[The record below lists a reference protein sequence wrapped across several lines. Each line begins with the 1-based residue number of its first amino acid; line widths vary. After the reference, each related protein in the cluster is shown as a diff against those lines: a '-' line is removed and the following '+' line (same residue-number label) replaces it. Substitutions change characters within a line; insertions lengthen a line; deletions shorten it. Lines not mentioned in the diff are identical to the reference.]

1 MFHVK
6 RILQGLLKKIIER
19 AAMESII
26 SDIITNDL
34 LFGKDKEQG
43 IVGAYQ
49 LSDTHIRVFN
59 RENGAVRFH
68 DELFFPFF
76 FLSESS
82 LLDSFVPEEKEKFW
96 LVKLGGSNYYQC
108 LVIFRSWRN
117 HRNAIEFVNKKRNTD
132 STETQNKNI
141 LYDSNSFVYN
151 KGDAVTQYLLQSG
164 KTLFKGMMFD
174 ELYRIQLDIETNYD
188 PTRKRS
194 GAFGGND
201 DEVIIVSL
209 SDSRGWELALHSKK
223 SSEKKLLEE
232 LVALIVKMDP
242 DVIEGHNIFSFDLP
256 YLQRRCERH
265 GIPFAIGRNGTLA
278 KTYPASIRFAERSID
293 YPFFDIPG
301 RHVIDTLFLVQ
312 SYDISKRSM
321 QSYGLKA
328 VAKHFGFASP
338 DRTYVDYK
346 DIASLWNNNH
356 EKLLAYAL
364 DDVRETRALS
374 SLLSASNFY
383 LAQMLPY
390 TYAMTARIGQAAKI
404 EVLLVREY
412 LRRKQ
417 SVPKP
422 SSGQQ
427 HSGGYTEVFLKG
439 ILGPIVYAD
448 VESLYP
454 SIMLSWNI
462 CPKSDELRVFP
473 GVLNDLKEL
482 RFKAKDKSREEK
494 SLGHTSLAANFDA
507 MQSSFKILINAMY
520 GYLGF
525 SGGIF
530 NDFAEADRVTSTGQS
545 LAKKMIIEF
554 EVRGCKVIEV
564 DTDGILF
571 IPPPDVTT
579 EFDERKLVTEVST
592 LMPEGINIGFD
603 GRFKKMISY
612 MKKNYALLG
621 YDNVMTLKG
630 SSLTSRSGEKFGRDF
645 VRRGFE
651 MLLTE
656 DINGLHTLFTEYKEK
671 ILLHE
676 LEVSEFSR
684 TETLKNSIEQYLAD
698 VKSGKRSKSITY
710 EIAIKTGMEIT
721 KGDRITFYVSG
732 SGVGNASWDKGKLA
746 SEWNKEKPDENTHF
760 YLKRLD
766 EHCQKFLPFFKP
778 QDYSMIFSTDTL
790 FSFSAEGIELQ
801 KEIRHTETSHLNEEP
816 L

>member
-1 MFHVK
+1 MD
-6 RILQGLLKKIIER
+6 
-19 AAMESII
+19 SII
-26 SDIITNDL
+26 DDIINNDL

-59 RENGAVRFH
+59 RDNGKIRCH

-76 FLSESS
+76 FLSDSS
-82 LLDSFVPEEKEKFW
+82 ILNGFIPEDKEKFW
-96 LVKLGGSNYYQC
+96 LVKLGGTNYYQC
-108 LVIFRSWRN
+108 LVIFRSWKN
-117 HRNAIEFVNKKRNTD
+117 QKSAIDFINRRRLIKAD
-132 STETQNKNI
+132 ETQNSSI
-141 LYDSNSFVYN
+141 SYDSNSHVYN

-174 ELYRIQLDIETNYD
+174 DLYRIQLDIETNFN
-188 PTRKRS
+188 PARRRS
-194 GAFGGND
+194 GGSD
-201 DEVIIVSL
+201 DEEEIIIVSL
-209 SDSRGWELALHSKK
+209 SDSRGWELVLHSKN
-223 SSEKKLLEE
+223 SSEKNLLKE
-232 LVALIVKMDP
+232 VVDLILKMDP

-265 GIPFAIGRNGTLA
+265 NIPFKIGRNGTLP
-278 KTYPASIRFAERSID
+278 KTFPASIRFGERSID

-312 SYDISKRSM
+312 SYDVTKRSM

-346 DIASLWNNNH
+346 DIASLWKNNH

-374 SLLSASNFY
+374 SLLSGSNFY
-383 LAQMLPY
+383 LSQMLPY

-412 LRRKQ
+412 LRLKQ
-417 SVPKP
+417 SIPKP
-422 SSGQQ
+422 NSGQQ

-454 SIMLSWNI
+454 SIMLSYNI

-494 SLGHTSLAANFDA
+494 ELGHTSLAANFDA

-525 SGGIF
+525 SSGIF
-530 NDFAEADRVTSTGQS
+530 NDFIEADKVTATGQS
-545 LAKKMIIEF
+545 LAKKMIFDF
-554 EVRGCKVIEV
+554 EARGCKVIEV

-571 IPPPDVTT
+571 IPSADITT
-579 EFDERKLVTEVST
+579 EFEERKLVSEVSK
-592 LMPEGINIGFD
+592 LMPQGINIGFD

-612 MKKNYALLG
+612 MKKNYALLD

-656 DINGLHTLFTEYKEK
+656 DIIGLHALFIEYKEK
-671 ILLHE
+671 IQRHE
-676 LEVSEFSR
+676 LDVSEFSK
-684 TETLKNSIEQYLAD
+684 TETLRNSIEQYLED

-710 EIAIKTGMEIT
+710 EIALKAGMKIS

-732 SGVGNASWDKGKLA
+732 TGVGNASWDKGKLA
-746 SEWNKEKPDENTHF
+746 SEWSKEKPDENTNF

-778 QDYSMIFSTDTL
+778 QDYSMIFSSDTL
-790 FSFSAEGIELQ
+790 FSFSADGIELQ
-801 KEIRHTETSHLNEEP
+801 KEIRHTETTSLTEEI

>member
-1 MFHVK
+1 MD
-6 RILQGLLKKIIER
+6 
-19 AAMESII
+19 SII
-26 SDIITNDL
+26 SEIVNNDL
-34 LFGKDKEQG
+34 LFGKDKEKR

-49 LSDTHIRVFN
+49 LSDTHIRIFN
-59 RENGAVRFH
+59 REEGVVSHH

-76 FLSESS
+76 FLSDSS
-82 LLDSFVPEEKEKFW
+82 LLDGFVPEENEKFW
-96 LVKLGGSNYYQC
+96 MVNLDGSNYYKG
-108 LVIFRSWRN
+108 LAIFRNWNN
-117 HRNAIEFVNKKRNTD
+117 HRKAIDFINRKRYGDASDKTIK
-132 STETQNKNI
+132 STP
-141 LYDSNSFVYN
+141 YDNNSLLYN

-164 KTLFKGMMFD
+164 KTLFKGMIFD
-174 ELYRIQLDIETNYD
+174 DLYRMQLDIETHYD
-188 PTRKRS
+188 PMKRRTGGS
-194 GAFGGND
+194 GIGD

-209 SDSRGWELALHSKK
+209 SDSRGWDRVLHSKN
-223 SSEKKLLEE
+223 STEKDLLEE
-232 LVALIVKMDP
+232 LIALIVKMDP
-242 DVIEGHNIFSFDLP
+242 DVIEGHNIFSFDLS
-256 YLQRRCERH
+256 YLQRRCEKY
-265 GIPFAIGRNGTLA
+265 GIPFAIGRNGLLP

-312 SYDISKRSM
+312 SYDVSRRSM

-346 DIASLWNNNH
+346 DIASLWKNNH
-356 EKLLAYAL
+356 MKLLAYAL

-374 SLLSASNFY
+374 SLLSGSNFY

-390 TYAMTARIGQAAKI
+390 TYAMTSRIGQAAKI

-417 SVPKP
+417 SIPKP
-422 SSGQQ
+422 STGQQ

-439 ILGPIVYAD
+439 VLGPIVYAD

-454 SIMLSWNI
+454 SIMLSYNI

-482 RFKAKDKSREEK
+482 RFKAKERSREEK
-494 SLGHTSLAANFDA
+494 MVGNSSLAANFDA

-530 NDFAEADRVTSTGQS
+530 NDFMEADKVTSTGQS
-545 LAKKMIIEF
+545 LAKQMITNF
-554 EVRGCKVIEV
+554 ETKGCRIIEV

-571 IPPPDVTT
+571 IPPPEVTT
-579 EFDERKLVTEVST
+579 ELAERALVSEVSS

-603 GRFKKMISY
+603 GRFRKMISY

-630 SSLTSRSGEKFGRDF
+630 SSLTSRSGEKFGREF

-651 MLLTE
+651 TLLTE
-656 DINGLHTLFTEYKEK
+656 DISGLHNLFTEYRNK
-671 ILLHE
+671 ILNHE
-676 LEVSEFSR
+676 LDISDFSR
-684 TETLKNSIEQYLAD
+684 TESLKNTLEQYLED

-710 EIAIKTGMEIT
+710 EIVIKAGMNIT
-721 KGDRITFYVSG
+721 KGDRISFYVSG
-732 SGVGNASWDKGKLA
+732 TGAGSASYEKGKLA
-746 SEWNKEKPDENTHF
+746 SEWKKEKPDENTHF

-778 QDYSMIFSTDTL
+778 QDYSAIFSDDTL
-790 FSFSAEGIELQ
+790 FAFSSEGIELQ
-801 KEIRHTETSHLNEEP
+801 REIRHTETDQFFGELP
-816 L
+816 

>member
-1 MFHVK
+1 
-6 RILQGLLKKIIER
+6 
-19 AAMESII
+19 MESII
-26 SDIITNDL
+26 NDIITNDL
-34 LFGKDKEQG
+34 LFGKDKEQN

-59 RENGAVRFH
+59 RENGVVTFH
-68 DELFFPFF
+68 DEQFFPFF
-76 FLSESS
+76 FLSDGS
-82 LLDSFVPEEKEKFW
+82 LLDNFIPVDKEKFW
-96 LVKLGGSNYYQC
+96 LVRLGGSNYYKC
-108 LVIFRSWRN
+108 LVIFRSWQDQRS
-117 HRNAIEFVNKKRNTD
+117 AIDFINKRRQSDSQESQSKNT
-132 STETQNKNI
+132 
-141 LYDSNSFVYN
+141 LYDSNTFVYN

-174 ELYRIQLDIETNYD
+174 DLYRIQLDIETNYD
-188 PTRKRS
+188 PNKKRS
-194 GAFGGND
+194 EVFDGNE
-201 DEVIIVSL
+201 DEIIIVSL
-209 SDSRGWELALHSKK
+209 SDSEGWEQVLHSKN
-223 SSEKKLLEE
+223 STEKKLLEE
-232 LVALIVKMDP
+232 LIALIVTKDP
-242 DVIEGHNIFSFDLP
+242 DVIEGHNIYNFDLP
-256 YLQRRCERH
+256 YLKRRCKKY
-265 GIPFAIGRNGTLA
+265 GIQFAIGRNGTEP

-293 YPFFDIPG
+293 YTFFDIPG

-328 VAKHFGFASP
+328 VAKHLGFASP
-338 DRTYVDYK
+338 DRTYVDYNE
-346 DIASLWNNNH
+346 IAFLWKNNY

-364 DDVRETRALS
+364 DDVRETKALS

-390 TYAMTARIGQAAKI
+390 TYAMTARVGQAAKI
-404 EVLLVREY
+404 EILLVREY

-417 SVPKP
+417 SIPKP

-462 CPKSDELRVFP
+462 CPKSDELQVFP
-473 GVLNDLKEL
+473 SVLNDLKEL
-482 RFKAKDKSREEK
+482 RFKAKDKSKEEK
-494 SLGHTSLAANFDA
+494 KIGHHSLAANFDA
-507 MQSSFKILINAMY
+507 LQSSFKILINAMY

-530 NDFAEADRVTSTGQS
+530 NDFLEADKVTSTGQR
-545 LAKKMIIEF
+545 LAKKMIVDF

-571 IPPPDVTT
+571 IPPPDVTNET
-579 EFDERKLVTEVST
+579 EERKLVSDVSA
-592 LMPEGINIGFD
+592 LMPQGIVIGFD

-612 MKKNYALLG
+612 MKKNYALLD
-621 YDNVMTLKG
+621 YSNVMRLKG

-645 VRRGFE
+645 IRRGFE
-651 MLLTE
+651 MLLSE
-656 DINGLHTLFTEYKEK
+656 DIIGLHTLFTEYKKK
-671 ILLHE
+671 IQNHE
-676 LEVSEFSR
+676 LDVSEFSR
-684 TETLKNSIEQYLAD
+684 TESLKNTLEQYVED
-698 VKSGKRSKSITY
+698 VKSGKRAKSITY
-710 EIAIKTGMEIT
+710 EIAMRAGMMIA
-721 KGDRITFYVSG
+721 KGDKITFYVSG
-732 SGVGNASWDKGKLA
+732 SGTVNTSWDKGKLA

-778 QDYSMIFSTDTL
+778 QDYSMIFSSDTL
-790 FSFSAEGIELQ
+790 FSFSAAGIELL
-801 KEIRHTETSHLNEEP
+801 KEIRHTETTSHNEEII
-816 L
+816 

>member
-1 MFHVK
+1 
-6 RILQGLLKKIIER
+6 
-19 AAMESII
+19 MESII
-26 SDIITNDL
+26 HEIVTNDL
-34 LFGKDKEQG
+34 LFGKDKEEN

-49 LSDTHIRVFN
+49 LTDTRIRVFN
-59 RENGAVRFH
+59 RINGTVSFH
-68 DELFFPFF
+68 DEPFFPFIF
-76 FLSESS
+76 VSDAS
-82 LLDSFVPEEKEKFW
+82 LLEGFIPEDKDKFW
-96 LVKLGGSNYYQC
+96 LVKLGGSNFYQC
-108 LVIFRSWRN
+108 LSIFRSWKTYRG
-117 HRNAIEFVNKKRNTD
+117 AIDFINGKKY
-132 STETQNKNI
+132 TEASES
-141 LYDSNSFVYN
+141 SNEGGQFENNSHIYN

-164 KTLFKGMMFD
+164 KTLFKGMIFD
-174 ELYRIQLDIETNYD
+174 DLYRMQLDIETNYD
-188 PTRKRS
+188 PAGKRTGNS
-194 GAFGGND
+194 GFGE

-209 SDSRGWELALHSKK
+209 SDSKGWETALHSKGRD
-223 SSEKKLLEE
+223 EKALLEE

-242 DVIEGHNIFSFDLP
+242 DVIEGHNIFSFDLS

-265 GIPFAIGRNGTLA
+265 GIPFAIGRNGLIP

-346 DIASLWNNNH
+346 DIAALWQNNH

-374 SLLSASNFY
+374 SLLSGSNFF

-390 TYAMTARIGQAAKI
+390 TYAMTSRIGQAAKI

-417 SVPKP
+417 SIPKP
-422 SSGQQ
+422 TSGQQ

-454 SIMLSWNI
+454 SIMLSYNI
-462 CPKSDELRVFP
+462 CPKSDDLRVFP
-473 GVLNDLKEL
+473 GILNDLKDL
-482 RFKAKDKSREEK
+482 RFKAKDKARKEK
-494 SLGHTSLAANFDA
+494 ALGNASLANNFDA

-520 GYLGF
+520 GYLGYV
-525 SGGIF
+525 GGIF
-530 NDFAEADRVTSTGQS
+530 NDFDEADKVTSTGQN
-545 LAKKMIIEF
+545 LAKKMIFEF
-554 EVRGCKVIEV
+554 ESRGCKVIEV

-571 IPPPDVTT
+571 VPPASVTT
-579 EFDERKLVTEVST
+579 ETEEKELVQEVSM
-592 LMPEGINIGFD
+592 LMPQGINIGFD
-603 GRFKKMISY
+603 GRYRKMISY

-621 YDNVMTLKG
+621 YDNVMLLKG

-651 MLLTE
+651 TLLTE
-656 DINGLHTLFTEYKEK
+656 DISGLHDLFTEYRNK
-671 ILLHE
+671 ILNHE
-676 LEVSEFSR
+676 LDVSEFSR
-684 TETLKNSIEQYLAD
+684 TESLKNSIEQYQND
-698 VKSGKRSKSITY
+698 VKIGKRSKSITY
-710 EIAIKTGMEIT
+710 ETAIKAGLGVT
-721 KGDRITFYVSG
+721 KGDRITYYVSG
-732 SGVGNASWDKGKLA
+732 SGTGSSSYEKGKLA
-746 SEWNKEKPDENTHF
+746 AEWNREKPDENTHF

-778 QDYSMIFSTDTL
+778 QDYSTIFSDDTL
-790 FSFSAEGIELQ
+790 FSFSPEGIELLR
-801 KEIRHTETSHLNEEP
+801 EIRHTETNDLGGELP
-816 L
+816 F

>member
-1 MFHVK
+1 MD
-6 RILQGLLKKIIER
+6 
-19 AAMESII
+19 SII
-26 SDIITNDL
+26 DDIINNDL

-59 RENGAVRFH
+59 RDNGKIRCH

-76 FLSESS
+76 FLSDSS
-82 LLDSFVPEEKEKFW
+82 ILNGFIPEDKEKFW
-96 LVKLGGSNYYQC
+96 LVKLGGTNYYQC
-108 LVIFRSWRN
+108 LVIFRSWKN
-117 HRNAIEFVNKKRNTD
+117 QKSAIDFINRRRLIKAD
-132 STETQNKNI
+132 ETQNSSVS
-141 LYDSNSFVYN
+141 YDSNSHVYN

-174 ELYRIQLDIETNYD
+174 DLYRIQLDIETNFN
-188 PTRKRS
+188 PARRRS
-194 GAFGGND
+194 GGSD
-201 DEVIIVSL
+201 DEEEIIIVSL
-209 SDSRGWELALHSKK
+209 SDSRGWELVLHSKN
-223 SSEKKLLEE
+223 SSEKNLLTE
-232 LVALIVKMDP
+232 VVDLILKMDP

-265 GIPFAIGRNGTLA
+265 NIPFKIGRNGTLP
-278 KTYPASIRFAERSID
+278 KTFPASIRFGERSID

-312 SYDISKRSM
+312 SYDVSKRSM

-346 DIASLWNNNH
+346 DIASLWKNNH

-374 SLLSASNFY
+374 SLLSGSNFY
-383 LAQMLPY
+383 LSQMLPY

-412 LRRKQ
+412 LRLKQ
-417 SVPKP
+417 SIPKP
-422 SSGQQ
+422 NSGQQ

-454 SIMLSWNI
+454 SIMLSYNI

-494 SLGHTSLAANFDA
+494 ELGHTSLAANFDA

-525 SGGIF
+525 SSGIF
-530 NDFAEADRVTSTGQS
+530 NDFIEADKVTATGQS
-545 LAKKMIIEF
+545 LAKKMIFDF
-554 EVRGCKVIEV
+554 EARGCKVIEV

-571 IPPPDVTT
+571 IPSADITT
-579 EFDERKLVTEVST
+579 EFEERKLVSEVSK
-592 LMPEGINIGFD
+592 LMPQGINIGFD

-612 MKKNYALLG
+612 MKKNYALLD

-656 DINGLHTLFTEYKEK
+656 DIIGLHALFIEYKEK
-671 ILLHE
+671 IQRHE
-676 LEVSEFSR
+676 LDVSEFSK
-684 TETLKNSIEQYLAD
+684 TETLRNSIEQYLED

-710 EIAIKTGMEIT
+710 EIALKAGMKIS

-732 SGVGNASWDKGKLA
+732 TGVGNASWDKGKLA
-746 SEWNKEKPDENTHF
+746 SEWSKEKPDENTNF

-778 QDYSMIFSTDTL
+778 QDYSMIFSSDTL
-790 FSFSAEGIELQ
+790 FSFSADGIELQ
-801 KEIRHTETSHLNEEP
+801 KEIRHTETTSLTEEI

>member
-1 MFHVK
+1 MD
-6 RILQGLLKKIIER
+6 
-19 AAMESII
+19 SII
-26 SDIITNDL
+26 DDIINNDL

-59 RENGAVRFH
+59 RDNGKIRCH

-76 FLSESS
+76 FLSDSS
-82 LLDSFVPEEKEKFW
+82 ILNGFIPEDKEKFW
-96 LVKLGGSNYYQC
+96 LVKLGGTNYYQC
-108 LVIFRSWRN
+108 LVIFRSWKN
-117 HRNAIEFVNKKRNTD
+117 QKSAIDFINRRRLIKAD
-132 STETQNKNI
+132 ETQNSSI
-141 LYDSNSFVYN
+141 SYDSNSHVYN

-174 ELYRIQLDIETNYD
+174 YLYRIQLDIETNFN
-188 PTRKRS
+188 PARRRS
-194 GAFGGND
+194 GGSG
-201 DEVIIVSL
+201 DEEEIIIVSL
-209 SDSRGWELALHSKK
+209 SDSRGWELVLHSKN
-223 SSEKKLLEE
+223 SSEKNLLKE
-232 LVALIVKMDP
+232 VVDLILKMDP

-265 GIPFAIGRNGTLA
+265 NIPFKIGRNGTLP
-278 KTYPASIRFAERSID
+278 KTFPASIRFGERSID

-312 SYDISKRSM
+312 SYDVTKRSM

-346 DIASLWNNNH
+346 DIASLWKNNH

-374 SLLSASNFY
+374 SLLSGSNFY
-383 LAQMLPY
+383 LSQMLPY

-412 LRRKQ
+412 LRLKQ
-417 SVPKP
+417 SIPKP
-422 SSGQQ
+422 NSGQQ

-454 SIMLSWNI
+454 SIMLSYNI

-494 SLGHTSLAANFDA
+494 ELGHTSLAANFDA

-525 SGGIF
+525 SSGIF
-530 NDFAEADRVTSTGQS
+530 NDFIEADKVTATGQS
-545 LAKKMIIEF
+545 LAKKMIFDF
-554 EVRGCKVIEV
+554 EARGCKVIEV

-571 IPPPDVTT
+571 IPSADITT
-579 EFDERKLVTEVST
+579 EFEERKLVSEVSK
-592 LMPEGINIGFD
+592 LMPQGINIGFD

-612 MKKNYALLG
+612 MKKNYALLD

-656 DINGLHTLFTEYKEK
+656 DIIGLHALFIEYKEK
-671 ILLHE
+671 IQRHE
-676 LEVSEFSR
+676 IDVSDFSK
-684 TETLKNSIEQYLAD
+684 TETMRNSIEQYLED

-710 EIAIKTGMEIT
+710 EIALKAGMKIS

-732 SGVGNASWDKGKLA
+732 TGVGNASWDKGKLA
-746 SEWNKEKPDENTHF
+746 SEWSKEKPDENTNF

-778 QDYSMIFSTDTL
+778 QDYSMIFSSDTL
-790 FSFSAEGIELQ
+790 FSFSADGIELQ
-801 KEIRHTETSHLNEEP
+801 KEIRHTETTSLTEEI